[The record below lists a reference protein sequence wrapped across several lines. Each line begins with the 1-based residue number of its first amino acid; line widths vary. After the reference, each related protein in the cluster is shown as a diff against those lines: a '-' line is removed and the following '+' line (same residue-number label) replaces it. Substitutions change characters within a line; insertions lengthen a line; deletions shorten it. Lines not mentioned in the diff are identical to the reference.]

1 MKRFL
6 CSIFLIP
13 AMLVTFAAA
22 TPAGATGPAG
32 PGDRYTIRPGAEF
45 APGEIIVKFKQGTD
59 SSAVETLRS
68 GIGQVS
74 SELLGSQG
82 LELLRVGSENLE
94 NLIGVLRDSGLVEY
108 AEPNYVRKVEAW
120 PADPPDDPDYA
131 TEQWN
136 LKSFAQGGINMPD
149 AWPIETGD
157 TSTVV
162 AILDTGVAYRN
173 GGGYSKA
180 NDLSSATFAA
190 APGYDFANNDSYP
203 DDDNG
208 HGTHVCGTVAQTTN
222 NNYLVAGVAP
232 GCSVMPVK
240 VLDQHGS
247 GLDSWVIDGL
257 EYAADHG
264 ADVIN
269 MSLSGPD
276 DSEALEEAV
285 DYAFNNGVVVCA
297 SSGNNHSSIVEY
309 PAGYSS
315 CVAVGATGPD
325 KTKPFYSNYGDALDV
340 VAPGGSSPSVIW
352 QETFATTEDPY
363 SGFALVGMSGTSMA
377 CPHFAGVAGLVKSA
391 HPAWNAAQVRS
402 AVISSCND
410 LGQAGWD
417 RMYGWGL
424 VDAKA
429 ALEVT
434 DPDVFQPYIA
444 AISPAYG
451 AEGNMVPV
459 TITGSG
465 LGGRMRIFLNRQGED
480 DVEATGIS
488 TSGSTSV
495 NCSFDLSDV
504 QPGLWAVSIHNSAL
518 FEDSVNGGFEV
529 QPSGNYTW
537 YLAEGSTGYGFEEF
551 VLLQNPGDAPV
562 NTQLTFMTPA
572 GARDPYPVT
581 IPADSR
587 VTVRVN
593 DLVADSDVSTRIDAT
608 GSVICERSMYWGN
621 RIEGTDSIGVQAPS
635 HTWYLAEGSTDYGF
649 DTFLLIQNPN
659 DNDTQVIVTYM
670 TPQGPWEKEP
680 FLVPANSRYSINVED
695 DLPAEDMSFKV
706 EASTRVIAERSMYW
720 NGMRGGHDS
729 IGTTL
734 PSENWYLAEGTT
746 DWGYDEYVLIQNPN
760 DENAEVN
767 ITYMT
772 TEGPVP
778 DTARTI
784 PANSRETVYINEIM
798 PREDLSVQVD
808 ADIGVVVERAM
819 YWDNGTGKGGH
830 CAIGVTQPHQDCF
843 LAEGT
848 TNWGFE
854 EWILIQ
860 NPNNTAANIGME
872 YMTSQGL
879 MTRPGFTIDPGS
891 RVTVHVNSDLPPV
904 DTSARVYSNLPIIAE
919 RSMYWNN
926 RGAGHVSQGLMR

>member
-6 CSIFLIP
+6 SSIV
-13 AMLVTFAAA
+13 LVVLLLAGF
-22 TPAGATGPAG
+22 PAGVPAGTKGPAVET
-32 PGDRYTIRPGAEF
+32 DLFTMRQGAEY
-45 APGEIIVKFKQGTD
+45 APGEIIVKFKRAAD
-59 SSAVETLRS
+59 SGAVQRLRS

-74 SELLGSQG
+74 SELLGTRG
-82 LELLRVGSENLE
+82 LELVRVGGQNLE
-94 NLIGVLRDSGLVEY
+94 ALIRAVRDSGLVEF
-108 AEPNYVRKVEAW
+108 AEPNYVRKVEVW
-120 PADPPDDPDYA
+120 PDDPPNDPDYA

-149 AWPIETGD
+149 AWPIETGEA
-157 TSTVV
+157 TVVV

-180 NDLSSATFAA
+180 NDLSSSTFTV

-232 GCSVMPVK
+232 NCSVMPVK
-240 VLDQHGS
+240 VLNQQGS

-276 DSEALEEAV
+276 DSDALEEAV
-285 DYAFNNGVVVCA
+285 DYAFNKGAVVCA
-297 SSGNNHSSIVEY
+297 SSGNNHSSVVEY

-340 VAPGGSSPSVIW
+340 VAPGGSGSGVIW
-352 QETFATTEDPY
+352 QETFQTQEDPY
-363 SGFALVGMSGTSMA
+363 GGFALVGMSGTSMA

-391 HPAWNAAQVRS
+391 HPTWNAAEVRAGVVS
-402 AVISSCND
+402 ACND
-410 LGQAGWD
+410 LGEAGWD
-417 RMYGWGL
+417 RLYGWGL
-424 VDAKA
+424 IDAKA
-429 ALEVT
+429 ALEITEPV
-434 DPDVFQPYIA
+434 VSQPSIS

-451 AEGNMVPV
+451 AEGNTVPV
-459 TITGSG
+459 QISGSG
-465 LGGRMRIFLNRQGED
+465 FGGRMRVFLSRQGED
-480 DVEATGIS
+480 DIEASGIS
-488 TSGSTSV
+488 TSGSTGL
-495 NCSFDLSDV
+495 NCSLNLNDA
-504 QPGLWAVSIHNSAL
+504 QPGLWTVRIHNTAL
-518 FEDSVNGGFEV
+518 LEDSVDGGFEV
-529 QPSGNYTW
+529 QPSGDYTW
-537 YLAEGSTGYGFEEF
+537 YLAEGSTSYGFEEF
-551 VLLQNPGDAPV
+551 VLLQNPGDAPI
-562 NTQLTFMTPA
+562 NAQLTFMTPA

-581 IPADSR
+581 VPADSR

-593 DLVADSDVSTRIDAT
+593 DLIADSDVSTRIDAA
-608 GSVICERSMYWGN
+608 GNVICERSMYWGN

-649 DTFLLIQNPN
+649 DTFLLILNPN

-670 TPQGPWEKEP
+670 TPRGPWEREP
-680 FLVPANSRYSINVED
+680 FLIPANSRYSINVKD

-706 EASTRVIAERSMYW
+706 EASSRVIAERSMYW

-729 IGTTL
+729 IGTTS
-734 PSENWYLAEGTT
+734 PAQSWYLAEGTT
-746 DWGYDEYVLIQNPN
+746 DWGFDEYVLIQNPN
-760 DENAEVN
+760 DENAEVD

-772 TEGPVP
+772 TGGPVQ
-778 DTARTI
+778 DTTRTI
-784 PANSRETVYINEIM
+784 PANSRETVYVNGIM
-798 PREDLSVQVD
+798 PGEDLSVKVD
-808 ADIGVVVERAM
+808 ADMGVVVERAM
-819 YWDNGTGKGGH
+819 YWDNGTGRGGH
-830 CAIGVTQPHQDCF
+830 CAIGVTQPHRDCF

-848 TNWGFE
+848 TAWGFE

-860 NPNNTAANIGME
+860 NPNSAAAHIGVE
-872 YMTSQGL
+872 YMTSRGL
-879 MTRPGFTIDPGS
+879 VNRPGFTIDPGS
-891 RVTVHVNSDLPPV
+891 RVTVHVNSDLPPI
-904 DTSARVYSNLPIIAE
+904 DTSSRVYSNLPIIAE